1 MRVRNNNIFI
11 ERKGKQGDAV
21 GDLEKHGDYD
31 EVQVSVIGKPEAE
44 GTVEVFDG
52 TGKPVYERAFRR
64 SHTLRL
70 SVQPGSYVVRVRDA
84 KSTWTATGKLVVQ

>member
-1 MRVRNNNIFI
+1 LPNPVAAG
-11 ERKGKQGDAV
+11 EA
-21 GDLEKHGDYD
+21 
-31 EVQVSVIGKPEAE
+31 VQVSVDGKPNAE
-44 GTVEVFDG
+44 GTIEVFDG